1 MADNIG
7 LVLRGEIQRSLL
19 AGYKYNSQTRFIMS
33 VAGALKIEGTGLQTF
48 VTLNDGHKMPM
59 FGLGCF
65 KSQVGDETQNAV
77 VSALKSGYR
86 MIDTATFYK

>member
-1 MADNIG
+1 
-7 LVLRGEIQRSLL
+7 
-19 AGYKYNSQTRFIMS
+19 MS

-65 KSQVGDETQNAV
+65 KSQVGDETTECCCIGAEEWLQNDRHRHILQV
-77 VSALKSGYR
+77 GIHGRLSTCF
-86 MIDTATFYK
+86 MFET